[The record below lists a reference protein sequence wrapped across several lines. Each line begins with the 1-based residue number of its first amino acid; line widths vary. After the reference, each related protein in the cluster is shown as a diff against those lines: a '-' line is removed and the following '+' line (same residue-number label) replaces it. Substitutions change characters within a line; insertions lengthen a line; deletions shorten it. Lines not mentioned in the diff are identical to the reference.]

1 MHWPPTVTKYAD
13 CVRIRIFPL
22 KMLLPDLHKIVT
34 DELSGVMACPQGEI
48 SGVCPD
54 IIDAMRY
61 NCSVRKGLE
70 IMVAGFWLSFA

>member
-1 MHWPPTVTKYAD
+1 
-13 CVRIRIFPL
+13 
-22 KMLLPDLHKIVT
+22 MLLPDLHEIVT

-61 NCSVRKGLE
+61 NGSVRKGLE
-70 IMVAGFWLSFA
+70 IMVVGFWLSFA